1 MFEEQALKDIKE
13 TEKPPMISKL
23 GKEFGMSLILS
34 NVPKSPK
41 FINGSFAAMFD
52 DNQVN
57 VYHVICFV
65 YWFPAHTDMT
75 VDMAGDRCI

>member
-1 MFEEQALKDIKE
+1 MTFFKEEVFEEQAGKDIKE

-52 DNQVN
+52 NNQVSIRR
-57 VYHVICFV
+57 V
-65 YWFPAHTDMT
+65 AHKTFASGLKRT
-75 VDMAGDRCI
+75 VNKF

>member
-52 DNQVN
+52 DNQVCMSRDF
-57 VYHVICFV
+57 VLCF
-65 YWFPAHTDMT
+65 TGTQND
-75 VDMAGDRCI
+75 